1 MDEDKIPEDII
12 ETPVVEV
19 LENAVA
25 QSHSRIVEDR
35 TIEKVMQDSYLRYSM
50 SVIIDRALPDVRDGL
65 KPVHRRILYTM
76 HDSGLRST
84 SRHRKSATVVGDV
97 MGKYHPHGDSSIYD
111 AMVRM
116 AQPWS
121 MRYMLVNG
129 QGNFGSMDGDPPA
142 AYRYTEAKMER
153 LADELLADIDKET
166 VDFRE
171 NYDGTKQ
178 EPSVLPA
185 KLPNLLLN
193 GQLGIAVG
201 MATNIPPHNLGELID
216 ATIHQIENPDA
227 TVDDLLQFVQGP
239 DFPTGGI
246 IYGKESL
253 RTAYVTGRGGV
264 VVRGVAEISEN
275 SKGKQQIVISEIPY
289 GLNKASLIEK
299 IADLYK
305 EKKIMGIAD
314 LRDESARGVVKIV
327 IDLKRDAF
335 PKKLLNQLFKLTPL
349 QGSFNFN
356 MMALIDGIQPRVLG
370 LQDIIQ
376 EHIKHRQVVVRRR
389 TEYELRKAKDR
400 AHILDGLKIALDNID
415 EVIKTIR
422 ASETTDE
429 AQANLIKQ
437 FKLSELQAKA
447 ILAMQLRTLAGL
459 ERKKIEDELAELMKL
474 ITELELILADE
485 KRVLTIIKDE
495 FKEIRKQFADERRT
509 VIIPQELGKF
519 SEEELIP
526 NEQVVVTMTS
536 ASYIKRSN
544 ALEYRKQN
552 RGGKGKRGMATREED
567 IVKHL
572 VLANTHDFL
581 LFFTDKGR
589 VFRMKTYEIPASG
602 LTTKGV
608 AIVNLLQLQ
617 PDEVVTSI
625 IRSDSKSESGYLFMC
640 TLNGVVKKT
649 AVEAYKNVRSSGMIA
664 INLDEKDELR
674 WVTQSDGTNEVI
686 ITTQQGQAIRF
697 HENNVRAMGR
707 VSRGVRG
714 IRLRKDDRV
723 IGMDIV
729 NDNASI
735 FVLSKNG
742 YGKRTKVAQFTPHAR
757 GGVGIRS
764 AVVNNKTGQLIGVA
778 SLNNDASQEII
789 IISTQGQ
796 TIRLGLNDISEISR
810 ATQGVRVMRLNG
822 DDTVASIGLVDA
834 EEPEETDED
843 KSTTE
848 KDTKS
853 SKNT

>member
-1 MDEDKIPEDII
+1 
-12 ETPVVEV
+12 
-19 LENAVA
+19 
-25 QSHSRIVEDR
+25 
-35 TIEKVMQDSYLRYSM
+35 
-50 SVIIDRALPDVRDGL
+50 
-65 KPVHRRILYTM
+65 
-76 HDSGLRST
+76 
-84 SRHRKSATVVGDV
+84 
-97 MGKYHPHGDSSIYD
+97 
-111 AMVRM
+111 
-116 AQPWS
+116 
-121 MRYMLVNG
+121 
-129 QGNFGSMDGDPPA
+129 
-142 AYRYTEAKMER
+142 
-153 LADELLADIDKET
+153 
-166 VDFRE
+166 
-171 NYDGTKQ
+171 
-178 EPSVLPA
+178 
-185 KLPNLLLN
+185 
-193 GQLGIAVG
+193 
-201 MATNIPPHNLGELID
+201 
-216 ATIHQIENPDA
+216 
-227 TVDDLLQFVQGP
+227 
-239 DFPTGGI
+239 
-246 IYGKESL
+246 
-253 RTAYVTGRGGV
+253 
-264 VVRGVAEISEN
+264 
-275 SKGKQQIVISEIPY
+275 
-289 GLNKASLIEK
+289 
-299 IADLYK
+299 
-305 EKKIMGIAD
+305 
-314 LRDESARGVVKIV
+314 
-327 IDLKRDAF
+327 
-335 PKKLLNQLFKLTPL
+335 
-349 QGSFNFN
+349 
-356 MMALIDGIQPRVLG
+356 
-370 LQDIIQ
+370 
-376 EHIKHRQVVVRRR
+376 
-389 TEYELRKAKDR
+389 
-400 AHILDGLKIALDNID
+400 
-415 EVIKTIR
+415 
-422 ASETTDE
+422 
-429 AQANLIKQ
+429 
-437 FKLSELQAKA
+437 
-447 ILAMQLRTLAGL
+447 
-459 ERKKIEDELAELMKL
+459 
-474 ITELELILADE
+474 
-485 KRVLTIIKDE
+485 
-495 FKEIRKQFADERRT
+495 
-509 VIIPQELGKF
+509 
-519 SEEELIP
+519 
-526 NEQVVVTMTS
+526 MTS

-764 AVVNNKTGQLIGVA
+764 AVVNSKTGQLIGVA

>member
-216 ATIHQIENPDA
+216 ATIHQIDNPDA